1 MPDAFSIC
9 FGGLFM
15 QVAGIIMECNPFHE
29 GHRYIIDQAKASSDA
44 VVVVMSGDFVQRGA
58 PAILNKEQRTRDV
71 LEAGADLVLELPVC
85 YACSGAEY
93 FARAGVTLLAKLG
106 VITDLWFGV
115 SSEDPALRETI
126 RRTAEIL
133 NNEPAGFRSTFQER
147 LRSGSSF
154 PAARAFALQQYDG
167 INMPEDG
174 NDLLGVEYTRTLL
187 KLKEAE
193 GTEIRIHT
201 VPRIDTPSASE
212 IREMLLHTGTRA
224 DKVPEAS
231 SETTAV
237 YLDKDD
243 FSQALLYQ
251 LIRSE
256 DLSVYADV
264 SADLADRIRSLL
276 TSADTPGR
284 SLASFSGLC
293 SLLKTRNLT
302 YTRVSRALLHILLE
316 LRRDRF
322 EEYIQAGL
330 IGYARVLGF
339 RKNDPSSSSVSLLGL
354 LKENSEIPVITSPA
368 AALRSP
374 LPAPFQQMLETD
386 IRAGSLYDLVALQK
400 RNSPGITP
408 ELRKPMI
415 TL

>member
-1 MPDAFSIC
+1 
-9 FGGLFM
+9 M

-133 NNEPAGFRSTFQER
+133 NNEPAGFRSTFQEQ

-212 IREMLLHTGTRA
+212 IREVLLRAETRT
-224 DKVPEAS
+224 DKSMEAS
-231 SETTAV
+231 SESSAV

-251 LIRSE
+251 LTRSE
-256 DLSVYADV
+256 DLSIYADV

-322 EEYIQAGL
+322 EECLKAGL

-339 RKNDPSSSSVSLLGL
+339 RKNDPLASSVSLLGL
-354 LKENSEIPVITSPA
+354 LTEHSAIPVITSPA
-368 AALRSP
+368 AALRGS
-374 LPAPFQQMLETD
+374 LPAPFQHMLETD
-386 IRAGSLYDLVALQK
+386 IRVSSLYDLIAAQQK
-400 RNSPGITP
+400 NSPGFTP

-415 TL
+415 II